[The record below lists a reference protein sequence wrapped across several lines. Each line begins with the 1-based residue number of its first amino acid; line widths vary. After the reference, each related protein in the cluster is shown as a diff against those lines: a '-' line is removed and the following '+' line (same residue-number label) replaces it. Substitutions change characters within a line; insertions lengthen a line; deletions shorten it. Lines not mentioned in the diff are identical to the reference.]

1 MDENVARI
9 FFFYRMIYSHDDVL
23 LYFFS
28 NAGLLK
34 SINSE
39 SKLKDLNV
47 SDLNLV
53 GVQPSIFKSPAQFLT
68 SLNIRYL
75 LL

>member
-1 MDENVARI
+1 MIGPLYDSLLNI
-9 FFFYRMIYSHDDVL
+9 FY
-23 LYFFS
+23 

-34 SINSE
+34 SIISE
-39 SKLKDLNV
+39 SKLKDLDV

-53 GVQPSIFKSPAQFLT
+53 GVQPSIFKNPAQFLT